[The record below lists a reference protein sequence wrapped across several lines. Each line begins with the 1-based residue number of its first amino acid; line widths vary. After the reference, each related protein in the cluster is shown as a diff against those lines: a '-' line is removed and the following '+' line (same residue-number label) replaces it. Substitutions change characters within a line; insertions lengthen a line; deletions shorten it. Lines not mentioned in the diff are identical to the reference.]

1 MSLLWRMVATQEGAM
16 VCTPRLNI
24 SGSGGSGGSG
34 GGSGGSGVLSPESEQ
49 LSIRARPGPELLRGV
64 LV

>member
-24 SGSGGSGGSG
+24 SGSGGSGG
-34 GGSGGSGVLSPESEQ
+34 GSGGSGVLSPESEE

>member
-24 SGSGGSGGSG
+24 SGSGGSGG
-34 GGSGGSGVLSPESEQ
+34 GSGGSGVLSPESEE
-49 LSIRARPGPELLRGV
+49 LSIRARPGPEVLRGV

>member
-24 SGSGGSGGSG
+24 SGSGGSGG
-34 GGSGGSGVLSPESEQ
+34 GSGGSGVLSPESEQ
-49 LSIRARPGPELLRGV
+49 LSIRARPGPEVLRGV